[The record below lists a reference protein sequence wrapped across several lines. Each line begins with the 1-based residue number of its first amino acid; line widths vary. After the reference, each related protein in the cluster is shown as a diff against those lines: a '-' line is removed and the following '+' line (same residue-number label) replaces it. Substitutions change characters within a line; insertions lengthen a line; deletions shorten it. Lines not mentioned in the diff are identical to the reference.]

1 MLYAGIDNGLS
12 GAIAFL
18 DSTPC
23 SKPFDMRPLPLQSV
37 GKRQEVDVVKLWEF
51 IIPRISTGNIET
63 VRWAHTS
70 QITVII
76 EECSYHQPSHAAMR
90 SQALSYGKLTALLEI
105 KGMRFIAVQA
115 QKWQKDLLGKLP
127 AGTTKEAAL
136 GLARRLW
143 PSETFIPEGCRKVS
157 DGLVDAALLCEYA
170 RRNNL

>member
-1 MLYAGIDNGLS
+1 MLYIGIDGGLK
-12 GAIAFL
+12 GGIAML
-18 DSTPC
+18 DSTPG
-23 SKPFDMRPLPLQSV
+23 STPFALHATPLQSV
-37 GKRQEVDVVKLWEF
+37 GKREELDVLELWSLLDGYWN
-51 IIPRISTGNIET
+51 ISNSPTF
-63 VRWAHTS
+63 
-70 QITVII
+70 II

-90 SQALSYGKLTALLEI
+90 SQALSYGKLTALLEL

>member
-1 MLYAGIDNGLS
+1 MLYIGIDGGLK
-12 GAIAFL
+12 GGIAML
-18 DSTPC
+18 DSTPG
-23 SKPFDMRPLPLQSV
+23 SKPFALSPVPLQAV
-37 GKRQEVDVVKLWEF
+37 GKREELDVLKLWE
-51 IIPRISTGNIET
+51 TVGMGLLKET
-63 VRWAHTS
+63 TF
-70 QITVII
+70 II

-90 SQALSYGKLTALLEI
+90 SQALSYGKLTSLLEI